1 MSFVVKPKF
10 PDVPKLPGV
19 PQLIRATTA
28 IQSAVLPIVNLG
40 AGIAQLAL
48 SITAKPKWGIYE
60 YVVQKA
66 ETAADAAAA
75 DAESK
80 ATQEAAQAKENA
92 AAAAAGRTAETIL
105 EEFSV
110 TAPKP
115 INALPV
121 IEATSVFR
129 IGYMQ
134 EYTLPTNPIQ
144 DGSFATFN
152 KIATPFEIQLRM
164 VKSGSLLDRAK
175 FLDDM
180 ERIGASLQLYR
191 IVTPERTYQPVNIS
205 SCGLVREGAQGA
217 FFFAEVDITVVEVR
231 QVTPQYS
238 TTQGD
243 SGASTANAKDPS
255 SLPTT
260 NIGTLNSVT
269 PPTGV
274 QKRIERTIA
283 PLREF
288 SNLFTG

>member
-40 AGIAQLAL
+40 AGLAQLAL
-48 SITAKPKWGIYE
+48 SITQKSKWGIYE
-60 YVVQKA
+60 YVIPKA
-66 ETAADAAAA
+66 ESAEDAAAA
-75 DAESK
+75 AAERK
-80 ATQEAAQAKENA
+80 ATQEAAQAAENA
-92 AAAAAGRTAETIL
+92 AAAAAGREATDVL
-105 EEFSV
+105 EEV
-110 TAPKP
+110 TITAQKP
-115 INALPV
+115 TNPLPV
-121 IEATSVFR
+121 IEATSFFR
-129 IGYMQ
+129 LGYTQ

-144 DGSFATFN
+144 NGSFATFN
-152 KIATPFEIQLRM
+152 KIATPFEVELRL
-164 VKSGSLLDRAK
+164 VKSGPLSERAK

-205 SCGLVREGAQGA
+205 SFSLIRDGAQGA
-217 FFFAEVDITVVEVR
+217 FFFAEADITAVEIR

-243 SGASTANAKDPS
+243 SGASTANAQDPS
-255 SLPTT
+255 ALPTT
-260 NIGTLNSVT
+260 NIGTLNAVT
-269 PPTGV
+269 PPTDV
-274 QKRIERTIA
+274 QTKIERTIA
-283 PLREF
+283 PLRAF

>member
-1 MSFVVKPKF
+1 MSFVPKPKF

-19 PQLIRATTA
+19 PQLVRAATA
-28 IQSAVLPIVNLG
+28 LQSAVLPIVNLG
-40 AGIAQLAL
+40 SGIAQLAL

-66 ETAADAAAA
+66 VSAADAALA
-75 DAESK
+75 DVESK
-80 ATQEAAQAKENA
+80 AAQQAAQAAENA
-92 AAAAAGRTAETIL
+92 AAAAAGREPEIIL
-105 EEFSV
+105 EEV
-110 TAPKP
+110 DVIGKKP
-115 INALPV
+115 VNALPV
-121 IEATSVFR
+121 IEVTSFFR
-129 IGYMQ
+129 LGYTQ

-152 KIATPFEIQLRM
+152 KIATPFEVELRM
-164 VKSGSLLDRAK
+164 VKSGPLADRAK

-205 SCGLVREGAQGA
+205 SFSLVREGAQGA
-217 FFFAEVDITVVEVR
+217 FFFAEADITVFEIR

-238 TTQGD
+238 TTQGA
-243 SGASTANAKDPS
+243 SGATTANAQDPS

-260 NIGTLNSVT
+260 NIGTLNAVT
-269 PPTGV
+269 PPTDV
-274 QKRIERTIA
+274 QTKINSAIA
-283 PLREF
+283 PLRAF

>member
-40 AGIAQLAL
+40 AGIAQIAL
-48 SITAKPKWGIYE
+48 SITQKPKWGIYE
-60 YVVQKA
+60 YVAPKA
-66 ETAADAAAA
+66 QSAEDAATEAAEKKAAQEKAQEEENIAAAA
-75 DAESK
+75 E
-80 ATQEAAQAKENA
+80 
-92 AAAAAGRTAETIL
+92 GREPDPVL
-105 EEFSV
+105 EDVTV
-110 TAPKP
+110 TAPRP
-115 INALPV
+115 ANPLPV
-121 IEATSVFR
+121 IEATSIYR
-129 IGYMQ
+129 IGYAQ

-152 KIATPFEIQLRM
+152 KIATPYEIELRM
-164 VKSGSLLDRAK
+164 VKSGSLSDRAK
-175 FLDDM
+175 FLDDL

-205 SCGLVREGAQGA
+205 SVGYTREGNEGA
-217 FFFAEVDITVVEVR
+217 FFFTEVDIRVVEIR

-238 TTQGD
+238 TTQGE
-243 SGASTANAKDPS
+243 SGASTANSQEPS

-260 NIGTLNSVT
+260 NMGTLNSVT
-269 PPTGV
+269 PPTDV
-274 QKRIERTIA
+274 QGKVEKTLA
-283 PLREF
+283 PLRQA